1 MLGSYYSKGCVPDHP
16 LLASSNMQ
24 HVRLNLVQPEQLKPM
39 AGRAEEAVSVQL
51 AKGGAGQVPLSKT
64 TIKYTNILT
73 FPPSPVMSR
82 KRVLIEGVPGSG
94 KSTLVQRMCHDW
106 SVSGFAHDYEL
117 VIQVT
122 LRSLPKDQK
131 LSLEDLIY
139 TTVADEVDIQKIVR
153 YVSLHKG
160 AGVLFVFDGYDEM
173 SEEMRQKSIVCDILD
188 GRFAPLS
195 SFVIT
200 SRPISAGSLYSCVD
214 RRVEICGFG
223 DEEVK
228 DYITKY
234 YVSNPAAGKKLLS
247 TLSTRPNIK
256 RLCCVPLLLMMICYS
271 AAHGGDIQGIPPT
284 MHQLY
289 VDIIIHTVNY
299 NLKREGKK
307 MYAGSLEDVME
318 LCPSFAKL
326 ADLALNKIGTDTI
339 IFSNL
344 NFEVDEALLGLINCI
359 QSQTRFGTT
368 TRTWHFLH
376 RTLQEFMAG
385 LAMAK
390 KPPEEQ
396 VLFWR
401 KHLSPKYDKEGRFVL
416 GDDNS
421 KSMFLFYCGV
431 SGLSNPGIQSMLLD
445 TLDAAVE
452 PTISRGSPLAELC
465 EVVSESG
472 NEEFAHSILSVCGTT
487 VDIHD
492 PKFQGSGWVVGQYC
506 KRVEGVRL
514 SIGEGFPFFD
524 LSNITSQLESICSLA
539 AVHLPRVSIDLPPAP
554 VGKLHSPKLHEV
566 PFMVLCRLHYNER
579 HGVSLSQF
587 VYVVCMDPWNT

>member
-1 MLGSYYSKGCVPDHP
+1 
-16 LLASSNMQ
+16 MQ
-24 HVRLNLVQPEQLKPM
+24 HVRLNLVQPEQMKPM
-39 AGRAEEAVSVQL
+39 AGRADEAVSVCL
-51 AKGGAGQVPLSKT
+51 ARGGADQVPLCKEP
-64 TIKYTNILT
+64 IEYANVLT
-73 FPPSPVMSR
+73 FSPSPVMSR

-106 SVSGFAHDYEL
+106 SVGEFAHDYEL

-122 LRSLPKDQK
+122 LRSLPKGQK

-139 TTVADEVDIQKIVR
+139 TTVADEADIQEIVY
-153 YVSLHKG
+153 YVLTHRG
-160 AGVLFVFDGYDEM
+160 AGVLFVFDGFDEM
-173 SEEMRQKSIVCDILD
+173 SEEMRQKSIICDILN
-188 GRFAPLS
+188 GRLAPLS
-195 SFVIT
+195 SFMT
-200 SRPISAGSLYSCVD
+200 TTRPISAESLYSCVD

-223 DEEVK
+223 DEEVE

-234 YVSNPAAGKKLLS
+234 YASFNPAAGKKLLS

-256 RLCCVPLLLMMICYS
+256 RLCYVPLLLTMICFLT
-271 AAHGGDIQGIPPT
+271 AHGGDTQGIPPT

-289 VDIIIHTVNY
+289 ADIIIHTVNY
-299 NLKREGKK
+299 NLKRVGKK
-307 MYAGSLEDVME
+307 ERADSLEDVMK
-318 LCPSFAKL
+318 LCPSFDKL
-326 ADLALNKIGTDTI
+326 ANLALDGIVTDNI
-339 IFSNL
+339 VFGKL
-344 NFEVDEALLGLINCI
+344 NFEVDDALLGLINCI

-385 LAMAK
+385 LAMTK

-401 KHLSPKYDKEGRFVL
+401 KHLSLRYDKVGRFVL

-421 KSMFLFYCGV
+421 KSAFLFYCGV

-445 TLDAAVE
+445 ALDTAVE
-452 PTISRGSPLAELC
+452 PTISEYTPLAELC

-487 VDIHD
+487 VDIPD
-492 PKFQGSGWVVGQYC
+492 PNLQGAGWAVAQYC

-514 SIGEGFPFFD
+514 SIGGQFTPPPLSR
-524 LSNITSQLESICSLA
+524 LSNITSQLESVCSLA
-539 AVHLPRVSIDLPPAP
+539 AVHLHRVYIDLPPAP
-554 VGKLHSPKLHEV
+554 VGKLHSPKLHEY
-566 PFMVLCRLHYNER
+566 MCALH
-579 HGVSLSQF
+579 GTV
-587 VYVVCMDPWNT
+587 

>member
-1 MLGSYYSKGCVPDHP
+1 
-16 LLASSNMQ
+16 MQ
-24 HVRLNLVQPEQLKPM
+24 HVRLNLVQPEQMKPM
-39 AGRAEEAVSVQL
+39 AGRADEAVSVCL
-51 AKGGAGQVPLSKT
+51 ARGGAEQVPLSKEP
-64 TIKYTNILT
+64 IEYANVLT
-73 FPPSPVMSR
+73 FSPSPVMSR

-106 SVSGFAHDYEL
+106 SVGGFAHDYEL

-139 TTVADEVDIQKIVR
+139 TTVADEAVVQKIVR
-153 YVSLHKG
+153 FISTYDG

-173 SEEMRQKSIVCDILD
+173 PEEMRQKSTICDILN
-188 GRFAPLS
+188 GRLAPLS

-200 SRPISAGSLYSCVD
+200 THPISAESLYSCVD

-234 YVSNPAAGKKLLS
+234 YASFNPAAGKKLLS

-256 RLCCVPLLLMMICYS
+256 RLCYVPLLLTMICFLT
-271 AAHGGDIQGIPPT
+271 AHGGDTQGIPPT

-299 NLKREGKK
+299 NLKRVGKK
-307 MYAGSLEDVME
+307 ERAGSLEDVMK

-326 ADLALNKIGTDTI
+326 ADLALDGIVTDTI

-344 NFEVDEALLGLINCI
+344 NFEVDDALLGLINCI

-368 TRTWHFLH
+368 THTWHFLH
-376 RTLQEFMAG
+376 QTLQEFMAG
-385 LAMAK
+385 LAMAE

-401 KHLSPKYDKEGRFVL
+401 KHLNLRYDKRGHFVL

-445 TLDAAVE
+445 TLDTAVK
-452 PTISRGSPLAELC
+452 PTISVDTPLAELC

-472 NEEFAHSILSVCGTT
+472 NEEFAHSILSACGTT
-487 VDIHD
+487 VDIPD
-492 PKFQGSGWVVGQYC
+492 PNLQGAGWVVAQYC
-506 KRVEGVRL
+506 KRVESVRL
-514 SIGEGFPFFD
+514 SIGGEFRKLIGTPFSD
-524 LSNITSQLESICSLA
+524 LSKITSQLKSVCSLA
-539 AVHLPRVSIDLPPAP
+539 AVHLHYVSIDPPPAP
-554 VGKLHSPKLHEV
+554 VGKLHSPKLHEY
-566 PFMVLCRLHYNER
+566 MCALH
-579 HGVSLSQF
+579 GTV
-587 VYVVCMDPWNT
+587 

>member
-1 MLGSYYSKGCVPDHP
+1 
-16 LLASSNMQ
+16 
-24 HVRLNLVQPEQLKPM
+24 M
-39 AGRAEEAVSVQL
+39 AGRADEAVSVCL
-51 AKGGAGQVPLSKT
+51 ARGGAEQVPLSKEP
-64 TIKYTNILT
+64 IECANILT
-73 FPPSPVMSR
+73 FSSSPVMSR

-94 KSTLVQRMCHDW
+94 KSTLIQRMCHDW
-106 SVSGFAHDYEL
+106 SVGGFAHDYEL

-139 TTVADEVDIQKIVR
+139 TTVADEADIQEIVH
-153 YVSLHKG
+153 YVSAHQG

-173 SEEMRQKSIVCDILD
+173 SEEMRQKSIICDILD
-188 GRFAPLS
+188 GRLAPLS

-200 SRPISAGSLYSCVD
+200 TRPISAKSLYSCVD

-228 DYITKY
+228 DYVIKY
-234 YVSNPAAGKKLLS
+234 YASFNPAAGKKLLS

-256 RLCCVPLLLMMICYS
+256 RLCYVPLLLTMICFLT
-271 AAHGGDIQGIPPT
+271 AHGSDTQGIPPT

-299 NLKREGKK
+299 NLKRKGKQK
-307 MYAGSLEDVME
+307 RAGSLEDVMK
-318 LCPSFAKL
+318 LCPSFDKL
-326 ADLALNKIGTDTI
+326 ADLALDGIGTDTI
-339 IFSNL
+339 IFGNL
-344 NFEVDEALLGLINCI
+344 NFEVDDALLGLINCI

-368 TRTWHFLH
+368 TCMWHFLH

-390 KPPEEQ
+390 KPSEEQ

-401 KHLSPKYDKEGRFVL
+401 KHLSPRYDKEGRFVL

-431 SGLSNPGIQSMLLD
+431 SGLSNPGIQSILLD
-445 TLDAAVE
+445 TLDTAVE
-452 PTISRGSPLAELC
+452 PTISRGTPLAELC

-492 PKFQGSGWVVGQYC
+492 TDVQGAGWVVAQYC

-514 SIGEGFPFFD
+514 SIRTST
-524 LSNITSQLESICSLA
+524 LSHLYKTSLLELACSLA
-539 AVHLPRVSIDLPPAP
+539 AVHLLDVIILTPPAP
-554 VGKLHSPKLHEV
+554 VGKLHSSKLHEY
-566 PFMVLCRLHYNER
+566 MCALH
-579 HGVSLSQF
+579 GTV
-587 VYVVCMDPWNT
+587 

>member
-1 MLGSYYSKGCVPDHP
+1 
-16 LLASSNMQ
+16 MQ
-24 HVRLNLVQPEQLKPM
+24 HVRLNLIQPEQLKPM
-39 AGRAEEAVSVQL
+39 AGRADKAVSVCL
-51 AKGGAGQVPLSKT
+51 ARGGAEQVPLSKEP
-64 TIKYTNILT
+64 IEYTNVLT
-73 FPPSPVMSR
+73 FSPSPVMSR

-94 KSTLVQRMCHDW
+94 KSTLVQRMCHNW
-106 SVSGFAHDYEL
+106 SVGGFAHDYEL

-139 TTVADEVDIQKIVR
+139 TTVADEAVIQEIVR
-153 YVSLHKG
+153 YVSLHQG
-160 AGVLFVFDGYDEM
+160 AGVLFVFDGFDEM
-173 SEEMRQKSIVCDILD
+173 SEEMKQKSIICDILD
-188 GRFAPLS
+188 GRLAPLS

-200 SRPISAGSLYSCVD
+200 TRPISAESLYSCVD

-234 YVSNPAAGKKLLS
+234 FVWFNPAAGKKLLS

-256 RLCCVPLLLMMICYS
+256 RLCYVPLLLTMICFLI
-271 AAHGGDIQGIPPT
+271 AHGSDTQGIPPT

-289 VDIIIHTVNY
+289 VDIVIHAVNY

-307 MYAGSLEDVME
+307 ERAGSLEDVME

-326 ADLALNKIGTDTI
+326 ADLALDGIVTDTI
-339 IFSNL
+339 IFVKL
-344 NFEVDEALLGLINCI
+344 NFEVDDALLGLINCI

-368 TRTWHFLH
+368 TCTWHFLH

-396 VLFWR
+396 VPFWR
-401 KHLSPKYDKEGRFVL
+401 KHLSLRYDKVGRFVL

-421 KSMFLFYCGV
+421 KSAFLFYCGV

-445 TLDAAVE
+445 TLDTAVE
-452 PTISRGSPLAELC
+452 PTISEYTPLAELC

-472 NEEFAHSILSVCGTT
+472 NEEFAHSIVSVCGTT
-487 VDIHD
+487 VDILN
-492 PKFQGSGWVVGQYC
+492 PNLQGAGWAVAQYC
-506 KRVEGVRL
+506 KWVEGVRL
-514 SIGEGFPFFD
+514 SIGERFTFIPFSS
-524 LSNITSQLESICSLA
+524 LSNIASQLESVCSLA
-539 AVHLPRVSIDLPPAP
+539 AVHLHNVDIRTPPAP
-554 VGKLHSPKLHEV
+554 VGKLHSPKLHEY
-566 PFMVLCRLHYNER
+566 MCALH
-579 HGVSLSQF
+579 GTV
-587 VYVVCMDPWNT
+587 

>member
-1 MLGSYYSKGCVPDHP
+1 
-16 LLASSNMQ
+16 
-24 HVRLNLVQPEQLKPM
+24 M
-39 AGRAEEAVSVQL
+39 AGRADEAESVRL
-51 AKGGAGQVPLSKT
+51 ARGGAEQVPLSKEP
-64 TIKYTNILT
+64 IEYANVLT
-73 FPPSPVMSR
+73 FSPSPVMSR

-106 SVSGFAHDYEL
+106 SVGGFAHDYEL

-139 TTVADEVDIQKIVR
+139 TSVVDDDAVQKIVH
-153 YVSLHKG
+153 YILTHNG
-160 AGVLFVFDGYDEM
+160 AGVLFVFDGFDEM
-173 SEEMRQKSIVCDILD
+173 SEEMKQKSIICDILD
-188 GRFAPLS
+188 GRLAPLS

-200 SRPISAGSLYSCVD
+200 TRPISAESLYSCVD

-234 YVSNPAAGKKLLS
+234 FAWFNPAAGKKLLS
-247 TLSTRPNIK
+247 TLYTRPNIK
-256 RLCCVPLLLMMICYS
+256 RLCYVPLLLTMICFLT
-271 AAHGGDIQGIPPT
+271 AHGGDTQGIPPT

-289 VDIIIHTVNY
+289 ADIIINTVNY
-299 NLKREGKK
+299 NLKRVGKK
-307 MYAGSLEDVME
+307 ERAGSLEGLMK

-326 ADLALNKIGTDTI
+326 ADLALDGIGTDTI
-339 IFSNL
+339 IFGKL
-344 NFEVDEALLGLINCI
+344 NFEVDDALLGLINCI

-368 TRTWHFLH
+368 TCTWHFLH

-385 LAMAK
+385 LAMSK

-401 KHLSPKYDKEGRFVL
+401 KHLSPRYDKEGHFVL

-431 SGLSNPGIQSMLLD
+431 SGLSNPGIQSMLLN
-445 TLDAAVE
+445 TLDTAVK
-452 PTISRGSPLAELC
+452 PNISRDTPLAELC

-472 NEEFAHSILSVCGTT
+472 NEEFAHSILSVCSTT
-487 VDIHD
+487 VDISD
-492 PKFQGSGWVVGQYC
+492 PNLQGAVWVVAQYC

-514 SIGEGFPFFD
+514 SINLSAVSNLSNITVFTGISFPEF
-524 LSNITSQLESICSLA
+524 SNITSQLESVCSLA
-539 AVHLPRVSIDLPPAP
+539 AVHLHYADIDPPPPP
-554 VGKLHSPKLHEV
+554 VGKLHSPKLHEY
-566 PFMVLCRLHYNER
+566 MCALH
-579 HGVSLSQF
+579 GTV
-587 VYVVCMDPWNT
+587 

>member
-1 MLGSYYSKGCVPDHP
+1 
-16 LLASSNMQ
+16 MQ
-24 HVRLNLVQPEQLKPM
+24 PKQRKPM
-39 AGRAEEAVSVQL
+39 AGRADEAVSVCL
-51 AKGGAGQVPLSKT
+51 ARGGAEQVPLSKEP
-64 TIKYTNILT
+64 IEYANVLT
-73 FPPSPVMSR
+73 FSPSPVMSR
-82 KRVLIEGVPGSG
+82 KKVLIEGVPGSG

-106 SVSGFAHDYEL
+106 SVGGFAHDYEL

-139 TTVADEVDIQKIVR
+139 MTVANEADIQEIVR
-153 YVSLHKG
+153 YVSMHQG

-173 SEEMRQKSIVCDILD
+173 SEKMRQKSIICDILN
-188 GRFAPLS
+188 GRLAPLS

-200 SRPISAGSLYSCVD
+200 TRPISAESLYSCVD
-214 RRVEICGFG
+214 RRIEICGFG
-223 DEEVK
+223 DEEVE

-234 YVSNPAAGKKLLS
+234 YASFNPAAGQKLLS

-256 RLCCVPLLLMMICYS
+256 RLCYVPLLLTMICFLT
-271 AAHGGDIQGIPPT
+271 AHGNDTQGIPPT

-307 MYAGSLEDVME
+307 ERAGSIEDVIN
-318 LCPSFAKL
+318 LCPSFDKL
-326 ADLALNKIGTDTI
+326 ADLALDGIVTDTM

-344 NFEVDEALLGLINCI
+344 NFEADDALLGLINCI

-368 TRTWHFLH
+368 TCTWHFLH

-401 KHLSPKYDKEGRFVL
+401 KHLNPRYDKRGRFVL

-431 SGLSNPGIQSMLLD
+431 SGLSNPGIQSMLLN
-445 TLDAAVE
+445 TLDTAMK
-452 PTISRGSPLAELC
+452 PTISVYTPLAELC

-472 NEEFAHSILSVCGTT
+472 NEEFAYSILSVCGIT

-492 PKFQGSGWVVGQYC
+492 QKLQGAVWVVAQYC

-514 SIGEGFPFFD
+514 SIGRPTFPV
-524 LSNITSQLESICSLA
+524 LSNISSQLESVCSLA
-539 AVHLPRVSIDLPPAP
+539 AVHLPYVNIYPPPAP
-554 VGKLHSPKLHEV
+554 VGKLHSPQLHEY
-566 PFMVLCRLHYNER
+566 MCALH
-579 HGVSLSQF
+579 GTV
-587 VYVVCMDPWNT
+587 

>member
-1 MLGSYYSKGCVPDHP
+1 
-16 LLASSNMQ
+16 
-24 HVRLNLVQPEQLKPM
+24 M
-39 AGRAEEAVSVQL
+39 AGRADEAVSVCL
-51 AKGGAGQVPLSKT
+51 ARGGAEQVPLSKEP
-64 TIKYTNILT
+64 IEYANVLT
-73 FPPSPVMSR
+73 FSPSPVMSR

-106 SVSGFAHDYEL
+106 SVGGFAHDYEL

-122 LRSLPKDQK
+122 LRSLPKDRE

-139 TTVADEVDIQKIVR
+139 TTVADKADIQEIVC
-153 YVSLHKG
+153 YVSLHQG

-173 SEEMRQKSIVCDILD
+173 PEEMRQKSIICDILD
-188 GRFAPLS
+188 GRPAPLS

-200 SRPISAGSLYSCVD
+200 TRPISAESLYSCVD

-223 DEEVK
+223 DKEVK

-234 YVSNPAAGKKLLS
+234 YASFNPAAGKKLLS

-256 RLCCVPLLLMMICYS
+256 MLCYVPLLLTMICFLT
-271 AAHGGDIQGIPPT
+271 AHGGDTQGIPPT

-307 MYAGSLEDVME
+307 ERAGSLEDIMK
-318 LCPSFAKL
+318 LCPSFDKL
-326 ADLALNKIGTDTI
+326 ADLALEGIVTDTI
-339 IFSNL
+339 IFGKL
-344 NFEVDEALLGLINCI
+344 NFEVDDALLGLINCI

-385 LAMAK
+385 LAMTK
-390 KPPEEQ
+390 KPSEEQ

-401 KHLSPKYDKEGRFVL
+401 KHLNPRYDKEGHFVL

-421 KSMFLFYCGV
+421 KSAFLFYCGV

-445 TLDAAVE
+445 TLDTAVE
-452 PTISRGSPLAELC
+452 PTISVVTPLAELC

-472 NEEFAHSILSVCGTT
+472 NEEFAHSILSACGTT
-487 VDIHD
+487 VDIRN
-492 PKFQGSGWVVGQYC
+492 PKLQGAGWVVAQYC
-506 KRVEGVRL
+506 KWVEGVRL
-514 SIGEGFPFFD
+514 SIGGEFINIPLSS
-524 LSNITSQLESICSLA
+524 LSNIASQLESVCSLA
-539 AVHLPRVSIDLPPAP
+539 AVHLHNVDIRTPPAP
-554 VGKLHSPKLHEV
+554 VGKLHSPKLHEY
-566 PFMVLCRLHYNER
+566 MCALH
-579 HGVSLSQF
+579 GTV
-587 VYVVCMDPWNT
+587 

>member
-1 MLGSYYSKGCVPDHP
+1 
-16 LLASSNMQ
+16 
-24 HVRLNLVQPEQLKPM
+24 M
-39 AGRAEEAVSVQL
+39 AERADEAVSVLL
-51 AKGGAGQVPLSKT
+51 ARGGTEQVPLSKEP
-64 TIKYTNILT
+64 IEYANVLT
-73 FPPSPVMSR
+73 FSPSPVMSR

-106 SVSGFAHDYEL
+106 SVGGFAHGYEL

-131 LSLEDLIY
+131 LSLEDLIC
-139 TTVADEVDIQKIVR
+139 TTVADEAVIQKIAR
-153 YVSLHKG
+153 FISTYDG

-173 SEEMRQKSIVCDILD
+173 SEEMRQKSIICDILN
-188 GRFAPLS
+188 GRLAPLS

-200 SRPISAGSLYSCVD
+200 TRPISAESLYSCVD
-214 RRVEICGFG
+214 RRVEICGFR
-223 DEEVK
+223 DKEVK
-228 DYITKY
+228 DYVTKY
-234 YVSNPAAGKKLLS
+234 YASFNPAAGKKLLS
-247 TLSTRPNIK
+247 VLSTRPNIK
-256 RLCCVPLLLMMICYS
+256 RLCNVPLLLTMICFLT
-271 AAHGGDIQGIPPT
+271 AHGGDTQGIPPT

-307 MYAGSLEDVME
+307 ERAGSLEDVMK

-326 ADLALNKIGTDTI
+326 ADLALDGIGTDTI
-339 IFSNL
+339 IFTKL
-344 NFEVDEALLGLINCI
+344 NFEVDDALLGLINCI

-390 KPPEEQ
+390 KPSEEQ

-401 KHLSPKYDKEGRFVL
+401 KHLSPRYDREGHFVL
-416 GDDNS
+416 GEDNI

-445 TLDAAVE
+445 TLDTAVE
-452 PTISRGSPLAELC
+452 PTISEDTPLAELC

-487 VDIHD
+487 VDIPD
-492 PKFQGSGWVVGQYC
+492 PRLQGAVWVVAQYC
-506 KRVEGVRL
+506 KRVEVTRL
-514 SIGEGFPFFD
+514 SIGTATYRRRTYTP
-524 LSNITSQLESICSLA
+524 LSEVSDITSQLESVCSLA
-539 AVHLPRVSIDLPPAP
+539 AVHLHNVSIPTRPAP
-554 VGKLHSPKLHEV
+554 VGKLPSPKLHEY
-566 PFMVLCRLHYNER
+566 MH
-579 HGVSLSQF
+579 
-587 VYVVCMDPWNT
+587 VCPSWYCVDLI

>member
-1 MLGSYYSKGCVPDHP
+1 
-16 LLASSNMQ
+16 
-24 HVRLNLVQPEQLKPM
+24 M
-39 AGRAEEAVSVQL
+39 AGRADEAVSVCL
-51 AKGGAGQVPLSKT
+51 ARGGAEQVPLSKEP
-64 TIKYTNILT
+64 IEYANVLT
-73 FPPSPVMSR
+73 FSPSPVMSR

-106 SVSGFAHDYEL
+106 SVGGFAHDYEL
-117 VIQVT
+117 VIKVT
-122 LRSLPKDQK
+122 LRSLPKDRE

-139 TTVADEVDIQKIVR
+139 TTVGDKAVIQKIVQFIST
-153 YVSLHKG
+153 YDG
-160 AGVLFVFDGYDEM
+160 TGVLFVFDGYDEM
-173 SEEMRQKSIVCDILD
+173 SEEMRQKSIINDILN
-188 GRFAPLS
+188 GHLAPLS

-200 SRPISAGSLYSCVD
+200 TRPISAESLYSCVD

-234 YVSNPAAGKKLLS
+234 FAWFNPAAGKKLLS

-256 RLCCVPLLLMMICYS
+256 RLCYVPLLLTMICFLT
-271 AAHGGDIQGIPPT
+271 AHGGDTQGIPPT

-289 VDIIIHTVNY
+289 VDIIINTVNY
-299 NLKREGKK
+299 NLKRVGKK
-307 MYAGSLEDVME
+307 ERVASLEGLMK
-318 LCPSFAKL
+318 LCPSFVKL
-326 ADLALNKIGTDTI
+326 ADVALDGIVTDTI
-339 IFSNL
+339 IFGNL
-344 NFEVDEALLGLINCI
+344 NFEVDDALLGLINCI

-368 TRTWHFLH
+368 TCSWHFLH

-385 LAMAK
+385 LAMTK

-401 KHLSPKYDKEGRFVL
+401 KHLSPRYDKYGRFVL

-445 TLDAAVE
+445 TLDTAVE
-452 PTISRGSPLAELC
+452 PTISEDTPLAELC

-487 VDIHD
+487 VDI
-492 PKFQGSGWVVGQYC
+492 PLTPTSNLNLQGAVWVVAQYC

-514 SIGEGFPFFD
+514 SIGGRFNFISLSD
-524 LSNITSQLESICSLA
+524 LSNITSQLKSVCSLA
-539 AVHLPRVSIDLPPAP
+539 AVHLHSVTIHTPPAP
-554 VGKLHSPKLHEV
+554 VGKLHSPKLHEY
-566 PFMVLCRLHYNER
+566 MCALH
-579 HGVSLSQF
+579 GTV
-587 VYVVCMDPWNT
+587 

>member
-1 MLGSYYSKGCVPDHP
+1 
-16 LLASSNMQ
+16 
-24 HVRLNLVQPEQLKPM
+24 M
-39 AGRAEEAVSVQL
+39 AGRADEAVSVRL
-51 AKGGAGQVPLSKT
+51 ARGGAEQVPLSKEP
-64 TIKYTNILT
+64 IEYANILT
-73 FPPSPVMSR
+73 FSSSPVMSR

-106 SVSGFAHDYEL
+106 SVGGFAHDYEL

-139 TTVADEVDIQKIVR
+139 TTVADEAVVQKIVWFIST
-153 YVSLHKG
+153 YDG

-173 SEEMRQKSIVCDILD
+173 PEEMRQKSIICDILN
-188 GRFAPLS
+188 GRLAPLS

-200 SRPISAGSLYSCVD
+200 TRPISAESLYSCVD

-234 YVSNPAAGKKLLS
+234 YASFNPAAGKKLLS

-256 RLCCVPLLLMMICYS
+256 RLCYVPLLLMMICFLT
-271 AAHGGDIQGIPPT
+271 AHGGDTQGIPPT

-289 VDIIIHTVNY
+289 VDIIIHMVNY
-299 NLKREGKK
+299 SLKREGKK
-307 MYAGSLEDVME
+307 ERAGSLEDVMK
-318 LCPSFAKL
+318 LCPGFAKL
-326 ADLALNKIGTDTI
+326 ADLALDGIGTDTI
-339 IFSNL
+339 IFDHL
-344 NFEVDEALLGLINCI
+344 NFEVDDALLGLINCI

-390 KPPEEQ
+390 KPLEEQ

-401 KHLSPKYDKEGRFVL
+401 KHLSPRYDKEGRFVL
-416 GDDNS
+416 GDDQW

-445 TLDAAVE
+445 TLEPAVE
-452 PTISRGSPLAELC
+452 PTISRYTPLAELC

-472 NEEFAHSILSVCGTT
+472 NEVFAHSVLSACGTT
-487 VDIHD
+487 VDIAY
-492 PKFQGSGWVVGQYC
+492 PNLQGAGRVVAQYC
-506 KRVEGVRL
+506 KHVEGMRL
-514 SIGEGFPFFD
+514 SLGREHTYLPFSEF
-524 LSNITSQLESICSLA
+524 SNIISQLESVCSLA
-539 AVHLPRVSIDLPPAP
+539 AVHLHHVDIDSPPAP
-554 VGKLHSPKLHEV
+554 VGKLHSPKLHEY
-566 PFMVLCRLHYNER
+566 MCALH
-579 HGVSLSQF
+579 GTV
-587 VYVVCMDPWNT
+587 